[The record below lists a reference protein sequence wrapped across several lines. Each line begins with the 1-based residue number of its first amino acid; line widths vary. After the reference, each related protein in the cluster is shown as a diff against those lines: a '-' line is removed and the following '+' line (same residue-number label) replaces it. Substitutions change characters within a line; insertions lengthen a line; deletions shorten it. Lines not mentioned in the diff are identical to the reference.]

1 MAYIPL
7 PDSEIERVLVVNAHP
22 DDADFGAGAT
32 IAYWSSLGIE
42 VHYLLFTNGDQGG
55 FDDTPRDQMGP
66 LRQSEQRAAGG
77 ILGVKSFTFLGH
89 RDGHLVPSIEKRGEV
104 VKAIRE
110 IRPQR
115 MLIQSPERNWERIY
129 GSHPDHLAAGE
140 IATQAV
146 YPDARNEFAFP
157 ELLKA
162 GLQPWTVDE
171 VWLMAHPVR
180 THYIDTTEF
189 IDQKISALKAHKSQT
204 SHMDL
209 DEIIRNWG
217 GFIAQEAGFA
227 EGRTAEGFF
236 TVGTR

>member
-1 MAYIPL
+1 MAYTPL
-7 PDSEIERVLVVNAHP
+7 PDSEIERILVVNAHP

-32 IAYWSSLGIE
+32 VALWASLGIE

-55 FDDTPRDQMGP
+55 FDDTPRDEMGP
-66 LRQSEQRAAGG
+66 LRQREQRAAGE

-89 RDGHLVPSIEKRGEV
+89 RDGHLMPSIEKRGEV
-104 VKAIRE
+104 VKVIRE

-115 MLIQSPERNWERIY
+115 MVIQSPERNWERIY
-129 GSHPDHLAAGE
+129 ASHPDHLAAGE
-140 IATQAV
+140 IAIQAV

-171 VWLMAHPVR
+171 VWLMAHPMR
-180 THYIDTTEF
+180 THYVDTTDFVEK
-189 IDQKISALKAHKSQT
+189 KIAALKAHTSQT

-209 DEIIRNWG
+209 DEMIRGWG
-217 GFIAQEAGFA
+217 ESVAEEAGLA
-227 EGRTAEGFF
+227 AGRTAEGFF
-236 TVGTR
+236 VVGTR

>member
-89 RDGHLVPSIEKRGEV
+89 RDGHLVSSIEKRGEV

>member
-1 MAYIPL
+1 MAYTPL
-7 PDSEIERVLVVNAHP
+7 PDSDIERVLVVNAHP

-32 IAYWSSLGIE
+32 VAHWASMGIE
-42 VHYLLFTNGDQGG
+42 VHYLLLTNGDQGG

-66 LRQSEQRAAGG
+66 LRQTEQRAAGE

-129 GSHPDHLAAGE
+129 ASHPDHLAAGE
-140 IATQAV
+140 IAIQAV

-180 THYIDTTEF
+180 THYVDTTDF
-189 IDQKISALKAHKSQT
+189 IEQKISALKAHKSQT
-204 SHMDL
+204 RHMDL
-209 DEIIRNWG
+209 DEMIRSWG

-227 EGRTAEGFF
+227 DDRTAEGFF
-236 TVGTR
+236 IVGTR